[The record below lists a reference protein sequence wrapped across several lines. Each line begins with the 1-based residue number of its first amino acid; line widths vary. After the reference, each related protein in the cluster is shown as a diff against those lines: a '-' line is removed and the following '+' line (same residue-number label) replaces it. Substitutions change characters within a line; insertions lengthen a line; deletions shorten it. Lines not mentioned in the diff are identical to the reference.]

1 MLPHNTPDWH
11 NFSYYMVTLTHKKG
25 AGVCSF
31 AHPGILG
38 LRIASPHRIDNA
50 VSPRQN
56 ALYKIGYIETL
67 NVTLRLS
74 SVCCGYEVAKFK
86 MHNDRRSKTSFS
98 YIRPP
103 AAHKWTNK
111 RWRKDRKK
119 K

>member
-50 VSPRQN
+50 YQPTPERTIYNELYRN
-56 ALYKIGYIETL
+56 AQRRRLGCHLSAVAMKLRSSRCTTTD
-67 NVTLRLS
+67 VRKRLS
-74 SVCCGYEVAKFK
+74 
-86 MHNDRRSKTSFS
+86 H
-98 YIRPP
+98 I
-103 AAHKWTNK
+103 
-111 RWRKDRKK
+111 
-119 K
+119 